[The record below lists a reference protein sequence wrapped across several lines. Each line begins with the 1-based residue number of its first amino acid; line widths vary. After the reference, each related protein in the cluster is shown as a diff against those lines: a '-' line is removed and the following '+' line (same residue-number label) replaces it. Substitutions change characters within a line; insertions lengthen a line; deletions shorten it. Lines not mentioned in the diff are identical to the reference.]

1 MSVNDTEYVIIGVK
15 PLMNYVVACMTMFNE
30 GTPELKIRARGR
42 HIAKAVEVAEMLRRV
57 FIKDVIVGRI
67 ELGTEH
73 HINPAGKES
82 SVSTIVIPL
91 RKP

>member
-1 MSVNDTEYVIIGVK
+1 MSVDYRDFVIIGLK

-42 HIAKAVEVAEMLRRV
+42 NVSKAVDVTEMLRRV
-57 FIKDVIVGRI
+57 FIKDIMVGKIVI
-67 ELGTEH
+67 GTEH
-73 HINPAGKES
+73 HINPAGRET